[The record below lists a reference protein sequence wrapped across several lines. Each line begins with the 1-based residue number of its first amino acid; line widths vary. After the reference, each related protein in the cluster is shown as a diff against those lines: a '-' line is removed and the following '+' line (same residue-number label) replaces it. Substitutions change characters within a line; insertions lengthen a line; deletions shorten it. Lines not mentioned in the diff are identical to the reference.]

1 LSYSKNFSTVSLPEF
16 GNNALLTLRILQF
29 FKNKGKSAMAELMA
43 KSKMAIEMRKNNP
56 SVRNHFEF
64 YGLLR
69 KRSFHLSYFC

>member
-1 LSYSKNFSTVSLPEF
+1 LPEF
-16 GNNALLTLRILQF
+16 GNVALFTARILEF
-29 FKNKGKSAMAELMA
+29 FRSKGKDVMAELMA